1 MQGLELS
8 RRFYLTH
15 RDALL
20 RPFMPWQ
27 EQIAAGLVGF
37 GSDRFGF
44 DDEISQDHDFGPG
57 FCIWLPQKQYDAIG
71 AKLQAAYDALPASF
85 EGHATAPASK
95 RAGKRTGVF
104 AIPEFYATFLGAPA
118 LPVSDADWLQIPEY
132 LLGAACNGQV
142 FEDTPGEFSRWRR
155 QIAAYYPERIQRRKL
170 AQSAGRVAQ
179 TGQYNLPRS
188 LARKDAVAANL
199 MLAEFIRQSCLLA
212 HALCRRYAPHDKWLH
227 KSLARLP
234 GQQALHAQLAQLAQ
248 TAPQDAAPLIAEVS
262 ATLLAALVEA
272 GFTEPGSDFLE
283 HHVDALLGTNTETR

>member
-8 RRFYLTH
+8 RRFYATH

-27 EQIAAGLVGF
+27 ERIAAGLVGF

-44 DDEISQDHDFGPG
+44 DDAISQDHDFGPG
-57 FCIWLPQKQYDAIG
+57 FCLWLTASDYAAIG

-85 EGHATAPASK
+85 EGHATAPASR

-104 AIPEFYATFLGAPA
+104 SIPDFYTTFLGAPA
-118 LPVSDADWLQIPEY
+118 LPVNDADWLQIPEY
-132 LLGAACNGQV
+132 LLATVVNGQV
-142 FEDTPGEFSRWRR
+142 FEDTLGDFSRWRR
-155 QIAAYYPERIQRRKL
+155 QLAAYYPERIQRRKL
-170 AQSAGRVAQ
+170 AQAAGRVSQ

-188 LARKDAVAANL
+188 LARGDAVAANL
-199 MLAEFIRQSCLLA
+199 MLADFIRQCCLLA

-227 KSLARLP
+227 RSLARLP
-234 GQQALHAQLAQLAQ
+234 GQETLHAQLAQLAE
-248 TAPQDAAPLIAEVS
+248 TAPRDAAPLIAQIS
-262 ATLLAALVEA
+262 SGLLEALIRA

-283 HHVDALLGTNTETR
+283 HHVDSLLGGNTEIR